1 MNAKLPWLLLAPS
14 VLVAPPAHATVYL
27 TLAQAQATLFPGE
40 TLLPVFRTLDAKQAA
55 AIKQASGVA
64 PLSPQLKAWR
74 ASGGGWL
81 IIDQVIGKHDYI
93 TFALALDPSGAVKS
107 VEIMEYR
114 ENYGDQVRM
123 PKWRAQFVGKRAG
136 AGVRM
141 GKDIRNISGATL
153 SCTHVTDGVRR
164 LLATYA
170 IVLAARG

>member
-1 MNAKLPWLLLAPS
+1 M
-14 VLVAPPAHATVYL
+14 LVAPPAHATVYL
-27 TLAQAQATLFPGE
+27 TVAQAQAALFPGE
-40 TLLPVFRTLDAKQAA
+40 TLLPAFRTLDSKQAA

-64 PLSPQLKAWR
+64 PLSAQLKAWR

-93 TFALALDPSGAVKS
+93 TFALALDATGAVKS

-114 ENYGDQVRM
+114 ESYGGDVRLA
-123 PKWRAQFVGKRAG
+123 KWRAQFAGKRAS
-136 AGVRM
+136 VRM
-141 GKDIRNISGATL
+141 GKDVRNISGATL

-170 IVLAARG
+170 IVLASHG